1 VSRPRLSGRILNR
14 RILNRR
20 ILNRRVLPALA
31 AVLVV
36 GFAPTAWLWLASAA
50 HMGGSSAPVVIV
62 FGAQLTDDGTQ
73 PKPFLKGR
81 LDAAVSAVTSGRAKV
96 VLVSGD
102 EHGTSGNEV
111 AAMTRYL
118 QDAGIPLRHIVS
130 DGAGLDTYD
139 TCRRAHDVFGV
150 RKALLASQEFHLHRA
165 VTLCRSLGIDAD
177 GAAAACTDCRE
188 TTLLSNRAREVP
200 AAWKTLYDRIR
211 HRPPAIASPPST
223 ALADALAA

>member
-1 VSRPRLSGRILNR
+1 VSRPKLSGRFLNR

-20 ILNRRVLPALA
+20 ILTRRVLPALA
-31 AVLVV
+31 VVLVV
-36 GFAPTAWLWLASAA
+36 GFTPTVWLWLASAA
-50 HMGGSSAPVVIV
+50 HMSGSSAPVVIV

-81 LDAAVSAVTSGRAKV
+81 LDAAVSAVRSGRPKV

-111 AAMTRYL
+111 AATTRYL
-118 QDAGIPLRHIVS
+118 QDAGIPARHIVP

-139 TCRRAHDVFGV
+139 TCRRAHDVIGV

-177 GAAAACTDCRE
+177 GVAAACTAPDAVGRI
-188 TTLLSNRAREVP
+188 LMAVVVP
-200 AAWKTLYDRIR
+200 GFIV
-211 HRPPAIASPPST
+211 PGSC
-223 ALADALAA
+223 ALGRVPGRRR